1 MDISLQDKAKQRSGI
16 HMTYL
21 YKKRQSR
28 GEDDIESAIKDQV
41 GHGSVPDQRKLV
53 FLVFEVSLYNR
64 ID

>member
-1 MDISLQDKAKQRSGI
+1 MA
-16 HMTYL
+16 YL

-53 FLVFEVSLYNR
+53 FLVFEVSLLMQ
-64 ID
+64 IPPGW